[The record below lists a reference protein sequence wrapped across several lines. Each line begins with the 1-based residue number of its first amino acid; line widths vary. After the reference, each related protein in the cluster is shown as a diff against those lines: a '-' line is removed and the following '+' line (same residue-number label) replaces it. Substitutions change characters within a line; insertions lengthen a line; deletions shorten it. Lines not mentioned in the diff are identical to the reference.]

1 MKRSMSCSSLEDAL
15 QQASQ
20 TLESLT
26 GKTALWSQLLTKI
39 VSPEQHGT
47 KKDPATSWKTYL
59 SSLAGEEIEECPV
72 TLDVPDLEFEKVI
85 IQISAHIGLC
95 EKEKGVQ
102 ELKVKKLEQKVEKG
116 NKNML
121 KQERK
126 AKERADKLIDP
137 EQKKAFEEGEAN
149 KRTL

>member
-15 QQASQ
+15 QHASQ
-20 TLESLT
+20 TLQSLT
-26 GKTALWSQLLTKI
+26 MKVDLWSQLLSKI

-59 SSLAGEEIEECPV
+59 SSLAGEDLEECPV
-72 TLDVPDLEFEKVI
+72 TLDRSDLPFEKVI
-85 IQISAHIGLC
+85 LQISAHIALC
-95 EKEKGVQ
+95 EKEKRVQ
-102 ELKVKKLEQKVEKG
+102 ELNVTKLEKRVESG

-126 AKERADKLIDP
+126 AQEKARIFFDP
-137 EQKKAFEEGEAN
+137 EQKKIFEENQEK